1 MCVLCLGNT
10 IPAERHTHTHL
21 QVLLYS
27 ERGMKG
33 ERKLGIWG
41 GGGVEIISLSSYLIA
56 GRSSPGILWRADETH
71 RTTNTN
77 HSPLI
82 SMLTNSKHLPLYPLL
97 SLSLFLSLPLALA
110 GWKRGDCTTTRGGVK
125 LEGGKWQT
133 DASQSSRA
141 LSGER

>member
-56 GRSSPGILWRADETH
+56 GHSSPGILWRADETH

-82 SMLTNSKHLPLYPLL
+82 SLLTNSKHLPLYPLL
-97 SLSLFLSLPLALA
+97 SLSLPLSPASPGRLE
-110 GWKRGDCTTTRGGVK
+110 TRRLYYNTGGS
-125 LEGGKWQT
+125 ETGG
-133 DASQSSRA
+133 
-141 LSGER
+141 GEVAD